1 MAPNNRTY
9 DTIVQARE
17 KQENAK
23 SEYEDE
29 YLAGL
34 KRLERMVQTHG
45 TFDSSTVRFGENV
58 YKIICDMAKE
68 YECSFAEVVRLA
80 VDDSL
85 EKHFNNMV
93 YVDTQTGKNVE
104 KLMGEIGTE
113 LHAIK
118 VELNRIGCNYNQELK
133 VKRME
138 AKQREVLEQLAEQ
151 NLPNDVKAELKK
163 KYNSLEVMI
172 QTQQKSVPQLSKAE
186 LENLTE
192 RFEKTAD
199 KVGRELWKTLRL

>member
-1 MAPNNRTY
+1 MEPNNRIY

-17 KQENAK
+17 KQANAK
-23 SEYEDE
+23 AEYEDE
-29 YLAGL
+29 CLNDLNELEDGEEATE
-34 KRLERMVQTHG
+34 RLIPG
-45 TFDSSTVRFGENV
+45 TVRFGENV
-58 YKIICDMAKE
+58 HKIICDMAKE

-118 VELNRIGCNYNQELK
+118 VELNRIKDRCGKESQTFFFGA
-133 VKRME
+133 VITFT
-138 AKQREVLEQLAEQ
+138 LECVRCKDIDSLAAF
-151 NLPNDVKAELKK
+151 LYL
-163 KYNSLEVMI
+163 
-172 QTQQKSVPQLSKAE
+172 TSK
-186 LENLTE
+186 
-192 RFEKTAD
+192 
-199 KVGRELWKTLRL
+199 

>member
-1 MAPNNRTY
+1 MEPNNRIY

-17 KQENAK
+17 KQANAK
-23 SEYEDE
+23 TEYEDE
-29 YLAGL
+29 YLNDL
-34 KRLERMVQTHG
+34 NRLEDGEEATERLIPG
-45 TFDSSTVRFGENV
+45 TVRFGENV
-58 YKIICDMAKE
+58 HKIICDMAKE
-68 YECSFAEVVRLA
+68 YGCSFAEVVRIA
-80 VDDSL
+80 VDDLL

-93 YVDTQTGKNVE
+93 YVDTQTGKDVE

-138 AKQREVLEQLAEQ
+138 AKRREVLEQLAEKD
-151 NLPNDVKAELKK
+151 LPDDVKAEMKK
-163 KYNSLEVMI
+163 KYSSLEVMI
-172 QTQQKSVPQLSKAE
+172 QTQQKNVPQLSKAE

-199 KVGRELWKTLRL
+199 KVGRELWKTLRM